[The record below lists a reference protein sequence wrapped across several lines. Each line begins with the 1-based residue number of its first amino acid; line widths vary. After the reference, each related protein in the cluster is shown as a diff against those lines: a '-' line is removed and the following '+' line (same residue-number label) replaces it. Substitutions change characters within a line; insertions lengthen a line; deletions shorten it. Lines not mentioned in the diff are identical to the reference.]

1 MRSDISILHLRS
13 QISIFVSD
21 SSSWLSAPVNKM
33 VYKVKPPEPPLLY
46 EENSRCE
53 RKRRYC
59 LKPIKLI
66 ESKPAKDEASVNV
79 LFNRFCSKY
88 FTNFFYFNA
97 KCEEYDVH
105 IQNKC
110 NSFFDVVT
118 CHLSPVQL
126 KCPEHFLPPTW
137 DQ

>member
-88 FTNFFYFNA
+88 FTNFSTSTQSVRSMTYIFRINA
-97 KCEEYDVH
+97 TL
-105 IQNKC
+105 
-110 NSFFDVVT
+110 SLT
-118 CHLSPVQL
+118 LSPVTCSL
-126 KCPEHFLPPTW
+126 SS
-137 DQ
+137 